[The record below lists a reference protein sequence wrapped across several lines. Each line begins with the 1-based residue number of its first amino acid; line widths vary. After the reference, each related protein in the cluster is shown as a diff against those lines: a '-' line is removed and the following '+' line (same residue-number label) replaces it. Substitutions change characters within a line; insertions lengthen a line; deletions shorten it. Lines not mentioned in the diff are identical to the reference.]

1 MKPCTRMGKHVIRI
15 CGVVRGVRANHMS
28 LEGRVWCIRVKKI
41 HPLFVRAFFPRT
53 DWRHFEPKHWGASE
67 IFTAELSL
75 VTFSTSFSIVVSR
88 VPSALLDEKGLWTG
102 LWATACEKGAVNKA
116 AQGAWTWPC
125 WKKGGAKNFPC
136 GSFATKNHTNT
147 IYNFSTQ
154 PPLPGV
160 GLYLLKLNVHPGI
173 LSSKFFPAGQSQ
185 KQNGQTQ

>member
-1 MKPCTRMGKHVIRI
+1 MRRCPRGQSKPHVP
-15 CGVVRGVRANHMS
+15 RGQ
-28 LEGRVWCIRVKKI
+28 
-41 HPLFVRAFFPRT
+41 
-53 DWRHFEPKHWGASE
+53 
-67 IFTAELSL
+67 SL
-75 VTFSTSFSIVVSR
+75 VYSSEKNTPTFCEGFFSPNGLAPFWAKTLGGIWNFYCRVEFSHFFDFIQHCCKPSTEYTF
-88 VPSALLDEKGLWTG
+88 GQ
-102 LWATACEKGAVNKA
+102 KGAVNKA

>member
-88 VPSALLDEKGLWTG
+88 VPSTLLDEKGLWTG
-102 LWATACEKGAVNKA
+102 LWATACEKGAVNKDA
-116 AQGAWTWPC
+116 CEKGAP
-125 WKKGGAKNFPC
+125 KFFPC
-136 GSFATKNHTNT
+136 GAIATKNHTNT
-147 IYNFSTQ
+147 IYKFSTQ

-160 GLYLLKLNVHPGI
+160 GLYSLNIECIFGYIIPPN
-173 LSSKFFPAGQSQ
+173 FPPAGQSQ
-185 KQNGQTQ
+185 KEIDKHNI